1 MVLGHMDI
9 LPGQGHEAGRE
20 LLKQLYLEH
29 FGGQM
34 PAIAVTQR
42 GKPCFVDSPVHFSI
56 SHTRNHV
63 FCALSEQPIGI
74 DAEEMDRN
82 IDLRLAEKILSPKEK
97 AQYED
102 APDKQQ
108 ALLTFW
114 VLKEAA
120 AKCSGEGLKGYPN
133 KTEFSLDDPRV
144 TTQHGC
150 LVAVIEG

>member
-9 LPGQGHEAGRE
+9 APGQGHEAGRE
-20 LLKQLYLEH
+20 LLRQLYMEH
-29 FGGQM
+29 FGGKM

-42 GKPCFVDSPVHFSI
+42 GKPYFIGSQVHFSI
-56 SHTRNHV
+56 SHTRSHV
-63 FCALSEQPIGI
+63 FCALSDVPVGI
-74 DAEEMDRN
+74 DAEEADRN
-82 IDLRLAEKILSPKEK
+82 IDQRLAEKILSPMEKE
-97 AQYED
+97 QYD
-102 APDKQQ
+102 QAVDKRL

-144 TTQHGC
+144 TIQHSC
-150 LVAVIEG
+150 LVAVMER